1 MDLQVLKLDG
11 TKSSKVK
18 VADDVF
24 KIQPNESVVHQ
35 AVVTELKNSR
45 QGTAAAKTRGM
56 VSGGGK
62 KPFKQKGRGAARAG
76 SSRSPVWVGG
86 GTVFGPQPINHSMRI
101 NKKMKALA
109 RKSVLSLKAASG
121 SVFVVEDLKMDSIK
135 TKDFVKMLEA
145 LGLAGKKLAILPG
158 AVDTNLALSAR
169 NVPEVV
175 VFPAA
180 EASTY
185 DLIDCEALLFDKSGI
200 TILDNLLSKKDK

>member
-109 RKSVLSLKAASG
+109 RKSVLSSKVASG